1 MNTTKKTP
9 PIVQLGAWL
18 LSLIVFAI
26 GFWHTHLGLK
36 EMNVFGSEW
45 GGLAVAAIVLLLI
58 LITYW
63 YAVNGRKMALIFY
76 VLGGIIF
83 FVCNLNY
90 FYPSYLSRKLVR
102 EEATLLNDTLQV
114 YTNKGKRLL
123 STVGFKDSDG
133 SLKDYRDME
142 TLKNSVIEEIR
153 KNGQGPRSRKYFAD
167 FNKICEKHKIPVII
181 LSDDAKMTDVEFAN
195 YYLGLFT
202 GRMRQF
208 LENKTEAGG
217 DLGDAQNFVL
227 ATEMYVAIQKKYTPI
242 LIDSIIP
249 DNSEI
254 KIENIK
260 SNPQVITLQKLASEL
275 DEASSQINESLKNK
289 KGDKTLPNFSLI
301 GETKS
306 QNIGTIAH
314 TVASIKD
321 RITKV
326 DTWAIIIL
334 CLFVDLIVP
343 LAIYLLLRKEG
354 DKEEESGL
362 RGKRRPIEL

>member
-18 LSLIVFAI
+18 LSLLVFAI
-26 GFWHTHLGLK
+26 GFWHTQLGLK
-36 EMNVFGSEW
+36 EMRPFGSEW
-45 GGLAVAAIVLLLI
+45 GGMAVAAIVLLLI

-63 YAVNGRKMALIFY
+63 YAVNGKKMALIFY

-90 FYPSYLSRKLVR
+90 FYPSYVARKLVR
-102 EEATLLNDTLQV
+102 EEATALNDTLQS
-114 YTNKGKRLL
+114 YTNKSNRLL
-123 STVGFKDSDG
+123 SVIGFNDTDG
-133 SLKDYRDME
+133 SLRDYTNMDE
-142 TLKNSVIEEIR
+142 YKKSVVDEIK
-153 KNGQGPRSRKYFAD
+153 KNGQGSRAAGYLAKFNEIVAR
-167 FNKICEKHKIPVII
+167 NKIA
-181 LSDDAKMTDVEFAN
+181 LVELTTRGNFSNKELAQFYEN
-195 YYLGLFT
+195 ALN
-202 GRMRQF
+202 GRMRVF
-208 LENKTEAGG
+208 IENSAARGG
-217 DLGDAQNFVL
+217 AVRDAKNFILGINLFDSLNR
-227 ATEMYVAIQKKYTPI
+227 IYTPI
-242 LIDSIIP
+242 LLDSIIP
-249 DNSEI
+249 DNSEL

-260 SNPQVITLQKLASEL
+260 NNNQVVILQKLATGM
-275 DEASSQINESLKNK
+275 DEASSKINEASK
-289 KGDKTLPNFSLI
+289 KKTVVKSEDFVLI

-343 LAIYLLLRKEG
+343 LAIYLLLRKKE
-354 DKEEESGL
+354 DEEEVGPPI
-362 RGKRRPIEL
+362 GGGPRPETF